1 MAGTT
6 VNQFKKLF
14 PASTTH
20 SKLSAGKVPLKLK
33 LKNFW
38 GDETLDDL
46 TKLVSLFGVSGQYL
60 HLSKVDDGCIAA
72 LWLCSL
78 YDAKELKINVFEAAD
93 SLQAKGVLQVF
104 VGKEFLLECS
114 HSKPG
119 AIYININ
126 FLKVII
132 MHMLP
137 VVIDTVLSAHSNSM
151 TMLSFCDLMIRKVD
165 YIQARFLSVSIYKP
179 TR

>member
-14 PASTTH
+14 PASSTH
-20 SKLSAGKVPLKLK
+20 SNLLAGKVPVKLK

-78 YDAKELKINVFEAAD
+78 YDAKELKINIFEADAD
-93 SLQAKGVLQVF
+93 LLQTKGVLQVF
-104 VGKEFLLECS
+104 VGKDLLLECS
-114 HSKPG
+114 HPKPG
-119 AIYININ
+119 E
-126 FLKVII
+126 
-132 MHMLP
+132 
-137 VVIDTVLSAHSNSM
+137 
-151 TMLSFCDLMIRKVD
+151 
-165 YIQARFLSVSIYKP
+165 
-179 TR
+179 

>member
-14 PASTTH
+14 PASAAH
-20 SKLSAGKVPLKLK
+20 SNLSAGKVPLKLK

-38 GDETLDDL
+38 GEETLDDL

-93 SLQAKGVLQVF
+93 SLQAKGVMQVF
-104 VGKEFLLECS
+104 IGKEFLLECS

-119 AIYININ
+119 VIYIIFKNI
-126 FLKVII
+126 FRYI
-132 MHMLP
+132 
-137 VVIDTVLSAHSNSM
+137 
-151 TMLSFCDLMIRKVD
+151 FCICCL
-165 YIQARFLSVSIYKP
+165 
-179 TR
+179 

>member
-14 PASTTH
+14 PASATH
-20 SKLSAGKVPLKLK
+20 SKLLSGKVPVKLK
-33 LKNFW
+33 LRNFW

-60 HLSKVDDGCIAA
+60 HLSRVDDGCIAA

-78 YDAKELKINVFEAAD
+78 YDAKEMKINIFEAAD

-104 VGKEFLLECS
+104 VGKDLLLECS
-114 HSKPG
+114 HPKPG
-119 AIYININ
+119 ALYNY
-126 FLKVII
+126 
-132 MHMLP
+132 
-137 VVIDTVLSAHSNSM
+137 LSI
-151 TMLSFCDLMIRKVD
+151 C
-165 YIQARFLSVSIYKP
+165 SVC
-179 TR
+179 

>member
-20 SKLSAGKVPLKLK
+20 SNLSAGKVPLKLK

-38 GDETLDDL
+38 GNETLNDL

-104 VGKEFLLECS
+104 VGKEFMLECS

-119 AIYININ
+119 VIYKY
-126 FLKVII
+126 LKIVIFVII

-137 VVIDTVLSAHSNSM
+137 VVINTVLSAHSNSL
-151 TMLSFCDLMIRKVD
+151 TLLSFCNLVI
-165 YIQARFLSVSIYKP
+165 
-179 TR
+179 

>member
-1 MAGTT
+1 MYIGIIYRYSNHAHCSVRTRDLVDQYEQQRQHFMAGTT

-20 SKLSAGKVPLKLK
+20 SNLSAGKVPLKLK

-78 YDAKELKINVFEAAD
+78 YDAKELKINVFEAAN
-93 SLQAKGVLQVF
+93 SLQAKGVMQVF
-104 VGKEFLLECS
+104 IGKDFLLECS

-119 AIYININ
+119 VIY
-126 FLKVII
+126 FV
-132 MHMLP
+132 
-137 VVIDTVLSAHSNSM
+137 
-151 TMLSFCDLMIRKVD
+151 F
-165 YIQARFLSVSIYKP
+165 
-179 TR
+179 